1 MFRTQETEAG
11 APSARPCEPYKSEAA
26 LARRTMKLSF
36 ADVHVYEARNNYW
49 AGRILDGISGG
60 GSLYLKDQPWG
71 FDIECLPDGTPH
83 LVRFQNNSV
92 FSFCGLRASQ
102 LQHEWPLFLEDY
114 AAFKAT
120 GKGKMIVRA
129 ERIFSDSLHMDL
141 VSDRACVHDVLIW
154 HYPPAYKNAAPDP
167 AQREDGIH
175 CAEDLR
181 RDQGNVRGP
190 VPAAGVD
197 A

>member
-1 MFRTQETEAG
+1 
-11 APSARPCEPYKSEAA
+11 
-26 LARRTMKLSF
+26 MKLSF
-36 ADVHVYEARNNYW
+36 DDADVYEARNNYW

-60 GSLYLKDQPWG
+60 GSLYLKDRAEQPWG

-120 GKGKMIVRA
+120 GRGKMIVRA

-181 RDQGNVRGP
+181 RDQGDVLGP